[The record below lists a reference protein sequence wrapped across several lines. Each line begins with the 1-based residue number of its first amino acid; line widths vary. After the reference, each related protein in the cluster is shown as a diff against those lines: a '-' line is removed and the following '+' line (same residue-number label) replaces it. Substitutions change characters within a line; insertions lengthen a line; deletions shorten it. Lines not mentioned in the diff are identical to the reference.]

1 MFSDPQSV
9 TYAAVAK
16 SLPAI
21 SRGESQSVYAL
32 NDTGVG
38 YTLTLSHQ
46 FKTRN
51 RVVARLQRDSSVTD
65 PIIPAQNIR
74 ASMTAT
80 FTMDFPNAGLTT
92 ADAQA
97 LGKAL
102 VGFLSDATLLKL
114 AGGET

>member
-1 MFSDPQSV
+1 MFSDPQSI

-21 SRGESQSVYAL
+21 SRGDSQSVYQL
-32 NDTGVG
+32 NDSGTV
-38 YTLTLSHQ
+38 YTLSLSHQ

-51 RVVARLQRDSSVTD
+51 RCVARLQRDAYVAD
-65 PIIPAQNIR
+65 AVVPAQNVR

-80 FTMDFPNAGLTT
+80 VTLDYPTAGYT
-92 ADAQA
+92 
-97 LGKAL
+97 
-102 VGFLSDATLLKL
+102 LSDVQAIGKCLVALLTDATILKL